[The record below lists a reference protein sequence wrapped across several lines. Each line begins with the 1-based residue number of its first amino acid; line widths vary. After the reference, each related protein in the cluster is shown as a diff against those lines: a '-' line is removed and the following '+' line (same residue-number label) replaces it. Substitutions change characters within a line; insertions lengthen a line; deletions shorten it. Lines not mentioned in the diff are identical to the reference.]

1 MDLGIQ
7 AAAGLPIANTLP
19 ASWLGRSDMPLSP
32 PSWAT
37 IPALSNVQLRNLL
50 AQIAYNESAW
60 NYNLIGDDN
69 KLGRYQFEVQTLEN
83 YGLLAKGSVA
93 AYGSDAVNYRHSW
106 QSTYSPY
113 ENYFYNN
120 TNLNSFLTNRV
131 AQEHLAYQYIVDLYT
146 ASTNVDSIQD
156 TDLAQTAAGMIY
168 VAWTLGVGGGPT
180 PSNSN
185 GTGAWAWRYNNVG
198 SGTNTFNSGRYA
210 VAVLSQ

>member
-7 AAAGLPIANTLP
+7 AAAGLPIANSLP
-19 ASWLGRSDMPLSP
+19 VSWLGRSDMPLSP

-60 NYNLIGDDN
+60 NYKLIGNDN

-83 YGLLAKGSVA
+83 YGLLAAGSVA
-93 AYGSDAVNYRHSW
+93 TYGTDAVNYRHCW
-106 QSTYSPY
+106 QSVYSAY
-113 ENYFYNN
+113 ENYFYN
-120 TNLNSFLTNRV
+120 TTSLSGFLKNLS

-146 ASTNVDSIQD
+146 ASTNVGTIQD
-156 TDLAQTAAGMIY
+156 SDLAQTTAGMMY
-168 VAWTLGVGGGPT
+168 AAWTLGVGAGPT
-180 PSNSN
+180 TSNSN

-198 SGTNTFNSGRYA
+198 SGANTFNSGRYA